1 MHDFLRPLLLVSIL
15 LMIPI
20 IPLLIWGELFT
31 HPLAVWRESP
41 PSREIIA
48 VTVVAVLAA
57 DVFLPIPSG
66 PVSTLAGAEL
76 GAVWGTLFCWLGMT
90 SGAVL
95 AYGLACRWGRAV
107 ALRFSNEKDLAR
119 LKSSA
124 KSHDIWL
131 LIITRPL
138 PVFAE
143 AGVLLAGLLRIP
155 WYRFLLTVAVSN
167 LAIAGTY
174 CMLGEYAVE
183 RAWLPGALCLSLAVP
198 VGLALV
204 ARRRW
209 FSPHE
214 LD

>member
-1 MHDFLRPLLLVSIL
+1 MQDFLRPLLLLSIVL
-15 LMIPI
+15 LVPI
-20 IPLLIWGELFT
+20 IPLLVWGELFT
-31 HPLAVWRESP
+31 HSLVVWQESP
-41 PSREIIA
+41 PGRGVIA
-48 VTVVAVLAA
+48 AVIVAVLAA
-57 DVFLPIPSG
+57 DIFLPIPSG

-76 GAVWGTLFCWLGMT
+76 GTVGGTLFCWLGMT

-95 AYGLACRWGRAV
+95 AYGLAWRWGRAV

-119 LKSSA
+119 LEASA
-124 KSHDIWL
+124 KVHDVWL

-143 AGVLLAGLLRIP
+143 ASVLLAGLLRIP
-155 WYRFLLTVAVSN
+155 WHRFLLTVAVSN

-174 CMLGEYAVE
+174 SMLGEYAAE
-183 RAWLPGALCLSLAVP
+183 RAWLPGAVCLSLAVP

-209 FSPHE
+209 FCTHK

>member
-1 MHDFLRPLLLVSIL
+1 MQDFLRPLLLLSIV
-15 LMIPI
+15 LMVPI
-20 IPLLIWGELFT
+20 IPLLVWGELFT
-31 HPLAVWRESP
+31 HSLVVWQESP
-41 PSREIIA
+41 PGRGIIA
-48 VTVVAVLAA
+48 MVIVAVLAA

-76 GAVWGTLFCWLGMT
+76 GTVGGTLFCWLGMT

-95 AYGLACRWGRAV
+95 AYGLAWRWGRAV

-119 LKSSA
+119 LESSA
-124 KSHDIWL
+124 KVHDVWL

-143 AGVLLAGLLRIP
+143 ASLLLAGLLRIP
-155 WYRFLLTVAVSN
+155 WHRFLLTVAVSN

-174 CMLGEYAVE
+174 CMLGEYAAE
-183 RAWLPGALCLSLAVP
+183 RAWLPGAVCLSLAVP

-209 FSPHE
+209 FCTHS